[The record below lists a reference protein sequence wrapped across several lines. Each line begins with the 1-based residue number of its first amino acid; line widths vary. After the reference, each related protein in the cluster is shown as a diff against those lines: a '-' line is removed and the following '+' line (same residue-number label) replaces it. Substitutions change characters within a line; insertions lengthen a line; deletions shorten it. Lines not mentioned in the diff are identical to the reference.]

1 MLTMN
6 NLKDNKD
13 EAREQMVLLC
23 TSFVS
28 DDELGL
34 LFMELRL
41 RTGYCRS
48 EESDKSRKASE
59 LRTLPQ

>member
-6 NLKDNKD
+6 NLKDKKH
-13 EAREQMVLLC
+13 EAREQRALLC
-23 TSFVS
+23 TGFVS

-41 RTGYCRS
+41 RTG
-48 EESDKSRKASE
+48 
-59 LRTLPQ
+59 